1 MRHNFKRDVQGDEE
15 SLDERKN
22 ALNFIYVTPRQ
33 LIEKEGSE
41 GKPIKVPELLIN
53 VDLACTILCSL
64 YCSN

>member
-1 MRHNFKRDVQGDEE
+1 MRHNLKRDVQGDEE

-41 GKPIKVPELLIN
+41 GKPIKVPELL
-53 VDLACTILCSL
+53 
-64 YCSN
+64 SNG